1 MVEPAT
7 ESGQSTSR
15 GTSRGTSQGASP
27 GTGQSAPPEQEK
39 AESRG
44 TELEL
49 TSAAAD
55 WSAQPKPPWRT
66 HPKHWPD
73 IWRRSI
79 QARIVTGTLLM
90 STLVLILVGWVMMSQ
105 VTDGVLESRRTSA
118 QAEVRAQLQQLSASI
133 DAANRN
139 TVNQQLSELV
149 LGTNRPGLYDVL
161 LVPTDQAAS
170 NAIRYTG
177 LVDSDSIPQALASSV
192 VSDGDKLWDTYTQ
205 INYRDSPSVPGLV
218 IGSQIRID
226 STGDK
231 YSIYF
236 LFPLTAQQETLDV
249 VQRALVTAGLLLIV
263 LLGAIAWLVTR
274 QVVTPVR
281 MARRIAERLAAGKLE
296 ERMQVRGTDDLA
308 RLAVSFN
315 KMASNLQRQI
325 RRLEELSRLQR
336 RFVSDVSHELRTPL
350 TTVRMAADLLHE
362 SRDQFDPISRRSV
375 ELLQNELNRF
385 EELLADLL
393 EISRFDAGAAA
404 LDLEDVDLR
413 DIVNRVLENHETLL
427 ERKGCPV
434 ELDMPAP
441 CRAKVDSRR
450 IERILRNLIG
460 NAIEH
465 SEGLPIK
472 ISTAFDDDAAAVAV
486 RDHGVGFRAEE
497 AEMVFSRFW
506 RADPA
511 RARTTGGTGLGLSI
525 ALEDARLHGGRLDA
539 WGSPGEGAYFRLT
552 LPRRPDVALT
562 GSPLPPRPADATRV
576 ITELVDVGAPYQKL
590 NGGEDR

>member
-1 MVEPAT
+1 V
-7 ESGQSTSR
+7 
-15 GTSRGTSQGASP
+15 
-27 GTGQSAPPEQEK
+27 
-39 AESRG
+39 
-44 TELEL
+44 
-49 TSAAAD
+49 D
-55 WSAQPKPPWRT
+55 WHAQPLPVWRS

-90 STLVLILVGWVMMSQ
+90 STVVLILVGWVMMSQ
-105 VTDGVLESRRTSA
+105 VTDGVLESRRVSA
-118 QAEVRAQLQQLSASI
+118 QQEAVAQLAALSNSINAADPASI
-133 DAANRN
+133 PQNLSQLVQGSNRA
-139 TVNQQLSELV
+139 
-149 LGTNRPGLYDVL
+149 GLYDVVL
-161 LVPTDQAAS
+161 YPTDSSAS
-170 NAIRYTG
+170 TSIRSTG
-177 LVDSDSIPQALASSV
+177 LVRSDSIPHELKSSV
-192 VSDGDKLWDTYTQ
+192 ATDETKMYDTYTK
-205 INYRDSPSVPGLV
+205 INYNGQPSQPGLA
-218 IGSQIRID
+218 IGSQVRVNT
-226 STGDK
+226 TGEH
-231 YSIYF
+231 YQVYF
-236 LFPLTAQQETLDV
+236 LFPLTAQRDTLDV
-249 VQRALVTAGLLLIV
+249 VQRALVTAGLLLV
-263 LLGAIAWLVTR
+263 LLLGAVAWLVTR

-315 KMASNLQRQI
+315 KMASNLQQQI

-413 DIVNRVLENHETLL
+413 DIVARVLENHETLL
-427 ERKGCPV
+427 RRKGV
-434 ELDMPAP
+434 EVDLDMPVP
-441 CRAKVDSRR
+441 CRAQVDSRR

-465 SEGLPIK
+465 SEGLPVK
-472 ISTAFDDDAAAVAV
+472 ISTACDEDAAAVAV

-539 WGSPGEGAYFRLT
+539 WGSPGDGAYFRLT
-552 LPRRPDVALT
+552 LPRRPDVTLS
-562 GSPLPPRPADATRV
+562 GSPLPARPTDATRV
-576 ITELVDVGAPYQKL
+576 VTEMSLVDVGSPYQRL
-590 NGGEDR
+590 TGGEDQ

>member
-1 MVEPAT
+1 MVPGDQPI
-7 ESGQSTSR
+7 GQSG
-15 GTSRGTSQGASP
+15 GTAQPT
-27 GTGQSAPPEQEK
+27 APPEQEV

-49 TSAAAD
+49 TAAAAD
-55 WSAQPKPPWRT
+55 WAAQPKPLWRT

-73 IWRRSI
+73 HWRRSI

-118 QAEVRAQLQQLSASI
+118 QAEVRAQLAQLSSTI
-133 DAANRN
+133 DAADRS
-139 TVNQQLSELV
+139 TINQQLSELV

-177 LVDSDSIPQALASSV
+177 LVDSDSIPQALTSSV
-192 VSDGDKLWDTYTQ
+192 MSDGSKLYDTYTK
-205 INYRDSPSVPGLV
+205 INYREAPSVPGLV
-218 IGSQIRID
+218 IGSQIRIN
-226 STGDK
+226 STGDR
-231 YSIYF
+231 YAIYF
-236 LFPLTAQQETLDV
+236 LFPLTGQQETLDV

-263 LLGAIAWLVTR
+263 LLGAVAWLVTR

-413 DIVNRVLENHETLL
+413 DIVTRVLENHETLL

-465 SEGLPIK
+465 SEGQPIR
-472 ISTAFDDDAAAVAV
+472 ISTAYDDDAAAVAV

-539 WGSPGEGAYFRLT
+539 WGSPGDGAYFRLT

-576 ITELVDVGAPYQKL
+576 VTELVDVGAPYQKL
-590 NGGEDR
+590 NGGTDR

>member
-1 MVEPAT
+1 MPEP
-7 ESGQSTSR
+7 
-15 GTSRGTSQGASP
+15 
-27 GTGQSAPPEQEK
+27 
-39 AESRG
+39 
-44 TELEL
+44 L
-49 TSAAAD
+49 
-55 WSAQPKPPWRT
+55 WRT
-66 HPKHWPD
+66 HPRHWPD
-73 IWRRSI
+73 VWRRSI

-90 STLVLILVGWVMMSQ
+90 STVVLILVGWVMMSQ

-118 QAEVRAQLQQLSASI
+118 QQEAVAQLKSLSSSI
-133 DAANRN
+133 NAADP
-139 TVNQQLSELV
+139 TMLNQNLSQLV
-149 LGTNRPGLYDVL
+149 LGSNRTGLYETVL
-161 LVPTDQAAS
+161 IPTDDAES
-170 NAIRYTG
+170 TLIRTTG
-177 LVDSDSIPQALASSV
+177 LVESDSVPRELKSSV
-192 VSDGDKLWDTYTQ
+192 STDDTKLWDTYTK
-205 INYRDSPSVPGLV
+205 INYTGGKSEPGLA
-218 IGSQIRID
+218 IGSQVRVNT
-226 STGDK
+226 TGQR
-231 YSIYF
+231 YEVYF
-236 LFPLTAQQETLDV
+236 LFPLTAQKETLDV
-249 VQRALVTAGLLLIV
+249 VQRALVTAGLLLVV
-263 LLGAIAWLVTR
+263 LLGAVAWLVTR

-281 MARRIAERLAAGKLE
+281 MARRIAERLAAGRLE

-315 KMASNLQRQI
+315 KMASNLQQQI

-362 SRDQFDPISRRSV
+362 TRDEFDPITRRSV

-385 EELLADLL
+385 EELLGDLL

-413 DIVNRVLENHETLL
+413 DIVARVLENHETLL
-427 ERKGCPV
+427 LRKGCEV
-434 ELDMPAP
+434 QLDMPEP
-441 CRAKVDSRR
+441 CRAQVDSRR

-465 SEGLPIK
+465 SEGQPIR
-472 ISTAFDDDAAAVAV
+472 ISTAYDEDAAAVAV

-552 LPRRPDVALT
+552 LPRRPDAALT
-562 GSPLPPRPADATRV
+562 GSPLPARPTDASRV
-576 ITELVDVGAPYQKL
+576 VSESLVDVGAPYQKL
-590 NGGEDR
+590 TGGES

>member
-1 MVEPAT
+1 M
-7 ESGQSTSR
+7 
-15 GTSRGTSQGASP
+15 
-27 GTGQSAPPEQEK
+27 
-39 AESRG
+39 
-44 TELEL
+44 EL
-49 TSAAAD
+49 TAAAAD
-55 WSAQPKPPWRT
+55 WSAQPPPLWRT

-73 IWRRSI
+73 AWRRSI

-118 QAEVRAQLQQLSASI
+118 QAEVRAQLQQLSVTI
-133 DAANRN
+133 DAATPN
-139 TVNQQLSELV
+139 TINQELSKLV

-177 LVDSDSIPQALASSV
+177 LVDSDSIPQPLASSV
-192 VSDGDKLWDTYTQ
+192 VSDPTKLWDTYTQ

-218 IGSQIRID
+218 IGSQLRID
-226 STGDK
+226 STGDR
-231 YSIYF
+231 YAIYF

-263 LLGAIAWLVTR
+263 LLGAVAWLVTR

-362 SRDQFDPISRRSV
+362 SRDQFDPMSRRSV

-413 DIVNRVLENHETLL
+413 DIVNRVLESHETLL

-465 SEGLPIK
+465 SEGLPIR
-472 ISTAFDDDAAAVAV
+472 ISTAYDDDAAAVAV
-486 RDHGVGFRAEE
+486 RDHGIGFRPEE

-539 WGSPGEGAYFRLT
+539 WGSPGDGAYFRLT
-552 LPRRPDVALT
+552 LPRRPDVTLT
-562 GSPLPPRPADATRV
+562 GSPLPARPADASRV
-576 ITELVDVGAPYQKL
+576 VTELVDVGAPYQKL
-590 NGGEDR
+590 NSTVSGRSGGEEQ

>member
-1 MVEPAT
+1 MVDPGHEVHT
-7 ESGQSTSR
+7 GQITDHRSGQ
-15 GTSRGTSQGASP
+15 P
-27 GTGQSAPPEQEK
+27 SAPPEQEV

-49 TSAAAD
+49 TAAAAD
-55 WSAQPKPPWRT
+55 WAAQPQPLWRT

-105 VTDGVLESRRTSA
+105 VTDGVLESRRMSA
-118 QAEVRAQLQQLSASI
+118 QAEVRAQLQQLSVSL
-133 DAANRN
+133 DAANPN
-139 TVNQQLSELV
+139 LVNQQLSELV
-149 LGTNRPGLYDVL
+149 LGSNRPGLYDVL

-177 LVDSDSIPQALASSV
+177 LVNSDSIPQPLSSSV
-192 VSDGDKLWDTYTQ
+192 VSDGSKLWDTYTL

-231 YSIYF
+231 YAIYF

-263 LLGAIAWLVTR
+263 LLGAVAWLVTR

-413 DIVNRVLENHETLL
+413 DIVNRVLENHETLVQ
-427 ERKGCPV
+427 RKGCEV
-434 ELDMPAP
+434 QLDMPRP

-465 SEGLPIK
+465 SEGLPIR
-472 ISTAFDDDAAAVAV
+472 ISTAYDEEAAAVAV
-486 RDHGVGFRAEE
+486 RDHGVGFRPEE

-539 WGSPGEGAYFRLT
+539 WGSPGDGAYFRLT

-576 ITELVDVGAPYQKL
+576 VTELVDVGAPYQKL
-590 NGGEDR
+590 SGGEER

>member
-1 MVEPAT
+1 M
-7 ESGQSTSR
+7 
-15 GTSRGTSQGASP
+15 
-27 GTGQSAPPEQEK
+27 
-39 AESRG
+39 
-44 TELEL
+44 EL
-49 TSAAAD
+49 TAAGLD
-55 WSAQPKPPWRT
+55 WHAVQPPFWRT
-66 HPKHWPD
+66 HPARWPD

-90 STLVLILVGWVMMSQ
+90 STVVLILVGWVMMSQ

-118 QAEVRAQLQQLSASI
+118 QAEAAAQLNALSSSI
-133 DAANRN
+133 NAADPA
-139 TVNQQLSELV
+139 TITQKLTELV
-149 LGTNRPGLYDVL
+149 QNSNRAGLYDVVL
-161 LVPTDQAAS
+161 MPTDNSGSVLIQQ
-170 NAIRYTG
+170 TG
-177 LVDSDSIPQALASSV
+177 GVISTSVPQELQSSV
-192 VSDGDKLWDTYTQ
+192 GSDGSSLWDTYTL
-205 INYRDSPSVPGLV
+205 INYEGQPSAPGLV
-218 IGSQIRID
+218 IGSQVRVD
-226 STGDK
+226 STAER
-231 YSIYF
+231 YEVYF

-249 VQRALVTAGLLLIV
+249 VQRALLTAGLLLVV
-263 LLGAIAWLVTR
+263 LLGAVAWLVTR

-315 KMASNLQRQI
+315 KMASNLQQQI

-362 SRDQFDPISRRSV
+362 TRDGFDPITRRSV

-385 EELLADLL
+385 EELLGDLL

-413 DIVNRVLENHETLL
+413 DIVARVLENHETLL
-427 ERKGCPV
+427 ERKGCEV
-434 ELDMPAP
+434 QLAMPEP
-441 CRAKVDSRR
+441 CRAQVDARR

-465 SEGLPIK
+465 SEGRPIL
-472 ISTAFDDDAAAVAV
+472 ISTATDEDAAAVAV
-486 RDHGVGFRAEE
+486 RDHGIGFRAEE

-539 WGSPGEGAYFRLT
+539 WGSPGDGAYFRLT
-552 LPRRPDVALT
+552 LPRRPDVTLS
-562 GSPLPPRPADATRV
+562 GSPLPARPSDASRV
-576 ITELVDVGAPYQKL
+576 VPEMTLVDVGAPYQKL
-590 NGGEDR
+590 TGGEDL

>member
-1 MVEPAT
+1 MAEP
-7 ESGQSTSR
+7 
-15 GTSRGTSQGASP
+15 
-27 GTGQSAPPEQEK
+27 
-39 AESRG
+39 RG

-49 TSAAAD
+49 TSAAAE
-55 WSAQPKPPWRT
+55 WHAYPQPLWRT
-66 HPKHWPD
+66 HPKYWPD

-90 STLVLILVGWVMMSQ
+90 STVVLLLVGWVMMSQ
-105 VTDGVLESRRTSA
+105 VTDGVLESRRESA
-118 QAEVRAQLQQLSASI
+118 QAEAVAQLASLSSTLN
-133 DAANRN
+133 AADP
-139 TVNQQLSELV
+139 TTINQRLSELV
-149 LGTNRPGLYDVL
+149 LGANRPGLYDVL
-161 LVPTDQAAS
+161 LVPIGNSGS

-177 LVDSDSIPQALASSV
+177 LVDSDSLPQALVSSV
-192 VSDGDKLWDTYTQ
+192 NSNDTKLWDTYTV
-205 INYRDSPSVPGLV
+205 IRYSDNTSAPGLV
-218 IGSQIRID
+218 IGSQLRIT
-226 STGDK
+226 STQDR
-231 YSIYF
+231 YAVYF

-249 VQRALVTAGLLLIV
+249 VQQALVTAGLLLVV
-263 LLGAIAWLVTR
+263 LLGAVAWLVTR

-325 RRLEELSRLQR
+325 RRLEDLSRLQR

-362 SRDQFDPISRRSV
+362 NRDEFDPMARRSV

-413 DIVNRVLENHETLL
+413 DIVHRVLENYETLL
-427 ERKGCPV
+427 ERKGCEV
-434 ELDMPAP
+434 QLDMPEQ
-441 CRAKVDSRR
+441 CRAQVDARR

-465 SEGLPIK
+465 SEGLPIL
-472 ISTAFDDDAAAVAV
+472 ISTAYDDDAAAVAV

-552 LPRRPDVALT
+552 LPRRPDVALA
-562 GSPLPPRPADATRV
+562 GSPLPARPPDAVRV
-576 ITELVDVGAPYQKL
+576 VSEKSLVDVGAPYQKL
-590 NGGEDR
+590 TGGEEL

>member
-1 MVEPAT
+1 MT
-7 ESGQSTSR
+7 
-15 GTSRGTSQGASP
+15 
-27 GTGQSAPPEQEK
+27 
-39 AESRG
+39 
-44 TELEL
+44 
-49 TSAAAD
+49 AAAVD
-55 WSAQPKPPWRT
+55 WHAYPQPLWRT
-66 HPKHWPD
+66 HPKYWPD

-90 STLVLILVGWVMMSQ
+90 STVVLILVGWVMMSQ
-105 VTDGVLESRRTSA
+105 VTDGVLESRRESA
-118 QAEVRAQLQQLSASI
+118 QAEAAAQLASLTATI
-133 DAANRN
+133 NAADQ
-139 TVNQQLSELV
+139 TKVNQQLSQLV

-161 LVPTDQAAS
+161 LVPIGNAGS

-177 LVDSDSIPQALASSV
+177 QVNTDSIPQVLASSV
-192 VSDGDKLWDTYTQ
+192 NTNDAPLLFDTYTL
-205 INYRDSPSVPGLV
+205 INYREDKPSVPGLV
-218 IGSQIRID
+218 IGSQLRVT

-231 YSIYF
+231 YGVYF

-249 VQRALVTAGLLLIV
+249 VQRALVTAGLLLVV
-263 LLGAIAWLVTR
+263 LLGAVAWLVTR

-362 SRDQFDPISRRSV
+362 SRDQFDPMSRRSV

-413 DIVNRVLENHETLL
+413 DIVSRVLENHETLI
-427 ERKGCPV
+427 ERKGCEV
-434 ELDMPAP
+434 QLDMPEP
-441 CRAKVDSRR
+441 CRAQVDARR
-450 IERILRNLIG
+450 IERILRNLVG

-465 SEGLPIK
+465 SEGMPIR
-472 ISTAFDDDAAAVAV
+472 ISTAYDDDAAAVAV

-562 GSPLPPRPADATRV
+562 GSPLPARPSDASRV
-576 ITELVDVGAPYQKL
+576 ITEKSLVDVGAPYQKL
-590 NGGEDR
+590 TGGEEL

>member
-1 MVEPAT
+1 MVDPGHEVHT
-7 ESGQSTSR
+7 GQITDHRSGQ
-15 GTSRGTSQGASP
+15 P
-27 GTGQSAPPEQEK
+27 SAPPEQEV
-39 AESRG
+39 AEPRG

-49 TSAAAD
+49 TAAAAD
-55 WSAQPKPPWRT
+55 WPAYPQPLWRT

-73 IWRRSI
+73 LWRRSI

-105 VTDGVLESRRTSA
+105 VTDGVLESRRMSA
-118 QAEVRAQLQQLSASI
+118 QAEVRAQLQQLSVSL
-133 DAANRN
+133 DAANPN
-139 TVNQQLSELV
+139 LVNQQLSELV
-149 LGTNRPGLYDVL
+149 LGSNRPGLYDVL

-177 LVDSDSIPQALASSV
+177 LVNSDSIPQPLSSSV
-192 VSDGDKLWDTYTQ
+192 VSDGSKLWDTYTL

-231 YSIYF
+231 YAIYF

-263 LLGAIAWLVTR
+263 LLGAVAWLVTR

-413 DIVNRVLENHETLL
+413 DIVNRVLENHETLVQ
-427 ERKGCPV
+427 RKGCEV
-434 ELDMPAP
+434 QLDMPRP

-465 SEGLPIK
+465 SEGLPIR
-472 ISTAFDDDAAAVAV
+472 ISTAYDEEAAAVAV
-486 RDHGVGFRAEE
+486 RDHGVGFRPEE

-539 WGSPGEGAYFRLT
+539 WGSPGDGAYFRLT

-576 ITELVDVGAPYQKL
+576 VTELVDVGAPYQKL
-590 NGGEDR
+590 SGGEER

>member
-1 MVEPAT
+1 MAEP
-7 ESGQSTSR
+7 
-15 GTSRGTSQGASP
+15 
-27 GTGQSAPPEQEK
+27 
-39 AESRG
+39 RG
-44 TELEL
+44 TELEP
-49 TSAAAD
+49 TSAAAE
-55 WSAQPKPPWRT
+55 WHAYPQPLWRT
-66 HPKHWPD
+66 HPKYWPD

-90 STLVLILVGWVMMSQ
+90 STVVLLLVGWVMMSQ
-105 VTDGVLESRRTSA
+105 VTDGVLESRRDSA
-118 QAEVRAQLQQLSASI
+118 QAEAVAQLTSLTSTLN
-133 DAANRN
+133 AADP
-139 TVNQQLSELV
+139 TTINQRLSELV

-161 LVPTDQAAS
+161 LVPIGNSGS

-177 LVDSDSIPQALASSV
+177 LVDSDSLPQALVSSV
-192 VSDGDKLWDTYTQ
+192 NVSEAKLYDTYTV
-205 INYRDSPSVPGLV
+205 IKYKDNTSAPGLV
-218 IGSQIRID
+218 IGSQLRVT
-226 STGDK
+226 STGDR
-231 YSIYF
+231 YAVYF
-236 LFPLTAQQETLDV
+236 LFPLTAQQETLNV
-249 VQRALVTAGLLLIV
+249 VQQALVTAGLLLVV
-263 LLGAIAWLVTR
+263 LLGAVAWLVTR

-325 RRLEELSRLQR
+325 RRLEDLSRLQR

-362 SRDQFDPISRRSV
+362 TRDQFDPMSRRSV

-413 DIVNRVLENHETLL
+413 DIVHRVLENFETLL
-427 ERKGCPV
+427 ERKGCEV
-434 ELDMPAP
+434 QLAMPEQ
-441 CRAKVDSRR
+441 CRAQVDARR

-465 SEGLPIK
+465 SEGLPLL
-472 ISTAFDDDAAAVAV
+472 ISTAYDDDAAAVAV
-486 RDHGVGFRAEE
+486 RDHGVGFRTDE

-552 LPRRPDVALT
+552 LPRRPDVSLA
-562 GSPLPPRPADATRV
+562 GSPLPARPADAVRV
-576 ITELVDVGAPYQKL
+576 ITEKSLVDVGAPYQKL
-590 NGGEDR
+590 TGGEEL

>member
-1 MVEPAT
+1 M
-7 ESGQSTSR
+7 
-15 GTSRGTSQGASP
+15 
-27 GTGQSAPPEQEK
+27 
-39 AESRG
+39 
-44 TELEL
+44 
-49 TSAAAD
+49 
-55 WSAQPKPPWRT
+55 
-66 HPKHWPD
+66 
-73 IWRRSI
+73 WRRSI

-118 QAEVRAQLQQLSASI
+118 QAEVRAQLAQLSITI

-139 TVNQQLSELV
+139 TINQQLSELV
-149 LGTNRPGLYDVL
+149 LGSNRPGLYDVL

-192 VSDGDKLWDTYTQ
+192 MSDDSKLYDTYTE
-205 INYRDSPSVPGLV
+205 INYRDAPSVPGLV
-218 IGSQIRID
+218 IGSQIRIN
-226 STGDK
+226 STGDR
-231 YSIYF
+231 YAIYF

-263 LLGAIAWLVTR
+263 LLGAVAWLVTR

-413 DIVNRVLENHETLL
+413 DIVSRVLENHETLL
-427 ERKGCPV
+427 HRKGCEV
-434 ELDMPAP
+434 QLDMPEP

-465 SEGLPIK
+465 SEGLPIR
-472 ISTAFDDDAAAVAV
+472 ISTAYDDDAAAVAV

-539 WGSPGEGAYFRLT
+539 WGSPGDGAYFRLT
-552 LPRRPDVALT
+552 LPRRPDTGLT
-562 GSPLPPRPADATRV
+562 GSPLPPRPPDATRV
-576 ITELVDVGAPYQKL
+576 VTELVDVGAPYQKL
-590 NGGEDR
+590 SGGEDR

>member
-1 MVEPAT
+1 MDPGT
-7 ESGQSTSR
+7 EVHTGQIADH
-15 GTSRGTSQGASP
+15 QGAQP
-27 GTGQSAPPEQEK
+27 TAPPEQK
-39 AESRG
+39 AAESRG

-49 TSAAAD
+49 TVAAVD
-55 WSAQPKPPWRT
+55 WSAQPQPLWRT

-90 STLVLILVGWVMMSQ
+90 STMVLILVGWVMMSQ
-105 VTDGVLESRRTSA
+105 VTDGVLESRRMSA
-118 QAEVRAQLQQLSASI
+118 QAEVRAQLQQLSVTI

-139 TVNQQLSELV
+139 TVNQELSKLV
-149 LGTNRPGLYDVL
+149 LGSNRPGLYDVL

-177 LVDSDSIPQALASSV
+177 LVDSNSIPQPLASSV
-192 VSDGDKLWDTYTQ
+192 VSDGSKLWDTYTL
-205 INYRDSPSVPGLV
+205 INYRESPSVPGLV

-231 YSIYF
+231 YAIYF

-249 VQRALVTAGLLLIV
+249 VQRALFTAGLLLIV
-263 LLGAIAWLVTR
+263 LLGAVAWLVTR

-427 ERKGCPV
+427 NRKGCPV
-434 ELDMPAP
+434 ELDMPRP

-465 SEGLPIK
+465 SEGLPIR
-472 ISTAFDDDAAAVAV
+472 ISTAYDDDAAAVAV

-539 WGSPGEGAYFRLT
+539 WGSPGDGAYFRLT

-562 GSPLPPRPADATRV
+562 GSPLPPRPPDATRV
-576 ITELVDVGAPYQKL
+576 VTELVDVGAPYQKL
-590 NGGEDR
+590 SGGEER

>member
-1 MVEPAT
+1 VPTDRAEHRT
-7 ESGQSTSR
+7 DRSD
-15 GTSRGTSQGASP
+15 QGP
-27 GTGQSAPPEQEK
+27 DRTDLTGQPTAPPEQEV

-49 TSAAAD
+49 TAAAD
-55 WSAQPKPPWRT
+55 WSAQPPLWRT

-73 IWRRSI
+73 FWRRSI

-90 STLVLILVGWVMMSQ
+90 STLVLLLVGWVMMSQ

-118 QAEVRAQLQQLSASI
+118 QAEARAQIQQLSVSL
-133 DAANRN
+133 DAANAN
-139 TVNQQLSELV
+139 DVNQQLSELV

-161 LVPTDQAAS
+161 LVPTDQAQS

-177 LVDSDSIPQALASSV
+177 LVDSDSIPQALSSSV
-192 VSDGDKLWDTYTQ
+192 VSDGTKLWDTYTL

-218 IGSQIRID
+218 IGSQLRID
-226 STGDK
+226 STGDR
-231 YSIYF
+231 YAIYF

-263 LLGAIAWLVTR
+263 LLGAVAWLVTR

-325 RRLEELSRLQR
+325 RRLEVLSRLQR

-362 SRDQFDPISRRSV
+362 SRDDFDPITRRSV

-427 ERKGCPV
+427 HRKGCPV
-434 ELDMPAP
+434 ELDMPQP

-465 SEGLPIK
+465 SEGLPIR
-472 ISTAFDDDAAAVAV
+472 ISTAYDEDAAAVAV
-486 RDHGVGFRAEE
+486 RDHGIGFRPEE

-539 WGSPGEGAYFRLT
+539 WGSPGDGAYFRLT
-552 LPRRPDVALT
+552 LPRRPDVTLT
-562 GSPLPPRPADATRV
+562 GSPLPPRPSDATRV
-576 ITELVDVGAPYQKL
+576 VTDLVDVGGPYQKL
-590 NGGEDR
+590 SGGEER

>member
-1 MVEPAT
+1 V
-7 ESGQSTSR
+7 
-15 GTSRGTSQGASP
+15 
-27 GTGQSAPPEQEK
+27 
-39 AESRG
+39 
-44 TELEL
+44 
-49 TSAAAD
+49 D
-55 WSAQPKPPWRT
+55 WHAQPQPLWRT
-66 HPKHWPD
+66 PLKHWPD
-73 IWRRSI
+73 VWRRSI

-90 STLVLILVGWVMMSQ
+90 SIVVLILVGWVMMSQ

-118 QAEVRAQLQQLSASI
+118 QQEAVAQLATLSNSI
-133 DAANRN
+133 NAADPATIPQN
-139 TVNQQLSELV
+139 LSQLV
-149 LGTNRPGLYDVL
+149 LGSNRAGLYDVVL
-161 LVPTDQAAS
+161 MPPDQTGS
-170 NAIRYTG
+170 NAIRATG
-177 LVDSDSIPQALASSV
+177 LVKTESVPSQLKASV
-192 VSDGDKLWDTYTQ
+192 ATDETKLFDTYTRIDYNGEASQ
-205 INYRDSPSVPGLV
+205 PGLA
-218 IGSQIRID
+218 IGSQLRVA
-226 STGDK
+226 STGEH
-231 YSIYF
+231 YEVYF

-249 VQRALVTAGLLLIV
+249 VQRALVTAGLLLV
-263 LLGAIAWLVTR
+263 LLLGAVAWLVTR

-315 KMASNLQRQI
+315 KMASNLQQQI

-362 SRDQFDPISRRSV
+362 ARDDFEPMTRRSI

-404 LDLEDVDLR
+404 LDLEDIDLR
-413 DIVNRVLENHETLL
+413 DIVARVLENHETLL
-427 ERKGCPV
+427 HRKGCEV
-434 ELDMPAP
+434 QLDMPEP

-465 SEGLPIK
+465 SEGAPIR
-472 ISTAFDDDAAAVAV
+472 ISTAFDDEAAAVAV
-486 RDHGVGFRAEE
+486 RDHGIGFRADE

-552 LPRRPDVALT
+552 LPRRPDVSLS
-562 GSPLPPRPADATRV
+562 GSPLPARPTDAPRV
-576 ITELVDVGAPYQKL
+576 VSELSLVDVGAPYQKL
-590 NGGEDR
+590 TGGDEL

>member
-1 MVEPAT
+1 M
-7 ESGQSTSR
+7 
-15 GTSRGTSQGASP
+15 
-27 GTGQSAPPEQEK
+27 
-39 AESRG
+39 
-44 TELEL
+44 ELEL
-49 TSAAAD
+49 TAATVD
-55 WSAQPKPPWRT
+55 WPAYPQPLWRT
-66 HPKHWPD
+66 HPRHWPD
-73 IWRRSI
+73 LWRRSI

-90 STLVLILVGWVMMSQ
+90 STLVLLLVGWVMMSQ

-118 QAEVRAQLQQLSASI
+118 QAEAVAQLTQLSNTI
-133 DAANRN
+133 NAADRN
-139 TVNQQLSELV
+139 TINQQLSELV
-149 LGTNRPGLYDVL
+149 LGSNRPGLYDVL
-161 LVPTDQAAS
+161 LVPTDSSNS

-192 VSDGDKLWDTYTQ
+192 TSDESKLYDTYTQ
-205 INYRDSPSVPGLV
+205 INYRDGPSVPGLV
-218 IGSQIRID
+218 IGSQLRIN
-226 STGDK
+226 STSER
-231 YSIYF
+231 YAVYF

-263 LLGAIAWLVTR
+263 LLGAVAWLVTR

-362 SRDQFDPISRRSV
+362 TRDQFDPISRRSV

-413 DIVNRVLENHETLL
+413 DIVSRVLENHETLL
-427 ERKGCPV
+427 QRKGCAV
-434 ELDMPAP
+434 ELDMAQP
-441 CRAKVDSRR
+441 CRAQVDSRR

-465 SEGLPIK
+465 SEGQPIR
-472 ISTAFDDDAAAVAV
+472 ISTAHDDDAAAVAV
-486 RDHGVGFRAEE
+486 RDHGVGFRPEE

-539 WGSPGEGAYFRLT
+539 WGAPGDGAYFRLT
-552 LPRRPDVALT
+552 LPRRPDITLA
-562 GSPLPPRPADATRV
+562 GSPLPARPADASRV
-576 ITELVDVGAPYQKL
+576 VTELVDVGAPYQKL
-590 NGGEDR
+590 SGGEDR

>member
-1 MVEPAT
+1 M
-7 ESGQSTSR
+7 
-15 GTSRGTSQGASP
+15 
-27 GTGQSAPPEQEK
+27 

-49 TSAAAD
+49 TAATVD
-55 WSAQPKPPWRT
+55 WPAYPQPLWRT
-66 HPKHWPD
+66 HPRHWPD
-73 IWRRSI
+73 LWRRSI

-90 STLVLILVGWVMMSQ
+90 STLVLLLVGWVMMSQ

-118 QAEVRAQLQQLSASI
+118 QAEAVAQLTQLSNTI
-133 DAANRN
+133 NAADRN
-139 TVNQQLSELV
+139 TINQQLSELV
-149 LGTNRPGLYDVL
+149 LGSNRPGLYDVL
-161 LVPTDQAAS
+161 LVPSDNANS

-192 VSDGDKLWDTYTQ
+192 TSDESKLYDTYTQ
-205 INYRDSPSVPGLV
+205 INYRDGPSVPGLV
-218 IGSQIRID
+218 IGSQLRIN
-226 STGDK
+226 STSER
-231 YSIYF
+231 YAVYF

-263 LLGAIAWLVTR
+263 LLGAVAWLVTR

-362 SRDQFDPISRRSV
+362 TRDQFDPISRRSV

-413 DIVNRVLENHETLL
+413 DIVSRVLENHETLL
-427 ERKGCPV
+427 QRKGCAV
-434 ELDMPAP
+434 ELDMAQP
-441 CRAKVDSRR
+441 CRAQVDSRR

-465 SEGLPIK
+465 SEGQPIR
-472 ISTAFDDDAAAVAV
+472 ISTAHDDDAAAVAV
-486 RDHGVGFRAEE
+486 RDHGVGFRPEE

-539 WGSPGEGAYFRLT
+539 WGAPGDGAYFRLT
-552 LPRRPDVALT
+552 LPRRPDVTLA
-562 GSPLPPRPADATRV
+562 GSPLPARPADASRV
-576 ITELVDVGAPYQKL
+576 VTELVDVGAPYQKL
-590 NGGEDR
+590 SGGEDR

>member
-1 MVEPAT
+1 MPEP
-7 ESGQSTSR
+7 
-15 GTSRGTSQGASP
+15 
-27 GTGQSAPPEQEK
+27 
-39 AESRG
+39 
-44 TELEL
+44 L
-49 TSAAAD
+49 
-55 WSAQPKPPWRT
+55 WRT
-66 HPKHWPD
+66 HPRYWPD
-73 IWRRSI
+73 FWRRSI

-90 STLVLILVGWVMMSQ
+90 STVVLILVGWVMMSQ

-118 QAEVRAQLQQLSASI
+118 QQEAVAQLKSLSSSI
-133 DAANRN
+133 NAADP
-139 TVNQQLSELV
+139 TMLNQNLSQLV
-149 LGTNRPGLYDVL
+149 LGSNRSGLYETVL
-161 LVPTDQAAS
+161 IPTDDAES
-170 NAIRYTG
+170 TLIRTTG
-177 LVDSDSIPQALASSV
+177 LVESDSVPRELKSSV
-192 VSDGDKLWDTYTQ
+192 STDDTKLWDTYTK
-205 INYRDSPSVPGLV
+205 INYTGGKSEPGLA
-218 IGSQIRID
+218 IGSQVRVN
-226 STGDK
+226 STGRR
-231 YSIYF
+231 YEVYF
-236 LFPLTAQQETLDV
+236 LFPLTAQRETLDV
-249 VQRALVTAGLLLIV
+249 VQRALVTAGLLLVV
-263 LLGAIAWLVTR
+263 LLGAVAWLVTR

-281 MARRIAERLAAGKLE
+281 MARRIAERLAAGRLE

-315 KMASNLQRQI
+315 KMASNLQQQI

-362 SRDQFDPISRRSV
+362 TRDEFDPITRRSV

-413 DIVNRVLENHETLL
+413 DIVARVLENHETLL
-427 ERKGCPV
+427 LRKGCDV
-434 ELDMPAP
+434 QLDMPEP
-441 CRAKVDSRR
+441 CRAQVDSRR

-465 SEGLPIK
+465 SEGQPIR
-472 ISTAFDDDAAAVAV
+472 ISTAYDEDAAAVAV

-562 GSPLPPRPADATRV
+562 GSPLPARPTDASRV
-576 ITELVDVGAPYQKL
+576 VSESLVDVGAPYQKL
-590 NGGEDR
+590 TGGES

>member
-1 MVEPAT
+1 V
-7 ESGQSTSR
+7 
-15 GTSRGTSQGASP
+15 
-27 GTGQSAPPEQEK
+27 QET
-39 AESRG
+39 AEHRG

-49 TSAAAD
+49 TAAAAD
-55 WSAQPKPPWRT
+55 WSAYPQPLWRT

-90 STLVLILVGWVMMSQ
+90 STVVLLLVGWVMMSQ
-105 VTDGVLESRRTSA
+105 VTDGVLESRRSSA
-118 QAEVRAQLQQLSASI
+118 QAEAVAQLASLSNTI
-133 DAANRN
+133 NAADPS
-139 TVNQQLSELV
+139 TINQKLSELV
-149 LGTNRPGLYDVL
+149 LGSNRPGLYDVL
-161 LVPTDQAAS
+161 LVPTDTSGS

-177 LVDSDSIPQALASSV
+177 LVDSNSIPNELASSV
-192 VSDGDKLWDTYTQ
+192 MSDDSKLWDTYTV
-205 INYRDSPSVPGLV
+205 INYRDGPSVPGLV
-218 IGSQIRID
+218 IGSQLRVN
-226 STGDK
+226 STTER
-231 YSIYF
+231 YAVYF

-249 VQRALVTAGLLLIV
+249 VQRALVTAGLLLVV
-263 LLGAIAWLVTR
+263 LLGAVAWLVTR

-315 KMASNLQRQI
+315 KMAGNLQRQI
-325 RRLEELSRLQR
+325 RRLEDLSRLQR

-362 SRDQFDPISRRSV
+362 TRDQFDPISRRSV

-413 DIVNRVLENHETLL
+413 DIVYRVLENHEALL
-427 ERKGCPV
+427 KRKGCEV
-434 ELDMPAP
+434 KLDMPEP
-441 CRAKVDSRR
+441 CRAQVDSRR

-465 SEGLPIK
+465 SEGLPIR
-472 ISTAFDDDAAAVAV
+472 ISTAYDEDAAAVAV
-486 RDHGVGFRAEE
+486 RDHGVGFRPEE

-539 WGSPGEGAYFRLT
+539 WGSPGDGAYFRLT
-552 LPRRPDVALT
+552 LPRRSDVTLS
-562 GSPLPPRPADATRV
+562 GSPLPARPPDATRV
-576 ITELVDVGAPYQKL
+576 VTDKSLVDVGAPYQKL
-590 NGGEDR
+590 TGGDQR

>member
-1 MVEPAT
+1 M
-7 ESGQSTSR
+7 
-15 GTSRGTSQGASP
+15 
-27 GTGQSAPPEQEK
+27 

-49 TSAAAD
+49 TAAAAD
-55 WSAQPKPPWRT
+55 WAAQPQPLWRT

-105 VTDGVLESRRTSA
+105 VTDGVLESRRMSA
-118 QAEVRAQLQQLSASI
+118 QAEVRAQLQQLSVSL
-133 DAANRN
+133 DAANPN
-139 TVNQQLSELV
+139 LVNQQLSELV
-149 LGTNRPGLYDVL
+149 LGSNRPGLYDVL

-177 LVDSDSIPQALASSV
+177 LVNSDSIPQPLSSSV
-192 VSDGDKLWDTYTQ
+192 VSDGSKLWDTYTL

-231 YSIYF
+231 YAIYF

-263 LLGAIAWLVTR
+263 LLGAVAWLVTR

-413 DIVNRVLENHETLL
+413 DIVNRVLENHETLVQ
-427 ERKGCPV
+427 RKGCEV
-434 ELDMPAP
+434 QLDMPRP

-465 SEGLPIK
+465 SEGLPIR
-472 ISTAFDDDAAAVAV
+472 ISTAYDEEAAAVAV
-486 RDHGVGFRAEE
+486 RDHGVGFRPEE

-539 WGSPGEGAYFRLT
+539 WGSPGDGAYFRLT

-576 ITELVDVGAPYQKL
+576 VTELVDVGAPYQKL
-590 NGGEDR
+590 SGGEER

>member
-1 MVEPAT
+1 MSMV
-7 ESGQSTSR
+7 
-15 GTSRGTSQGASP
+15 
-27 GTGQSAPPEQEK
+27 
-39 AESRG
+39 
-44 TELEL
+44 
-49 TSAAAD
+49 
-55 WSAQPKPPWRT
+55 
-66 HPKHWPD
+66 
-73 IWRRSI
+73 
-79 QARIVTGTLLM
+79 V
-90 STLVLILVGWVMMSQ
+90 LVLVGWVMMSQ

-118 QAEVRAQLQQLSASI
+118 QAEAAAQLNALSSSI
-133 DAANRN
+133 NAADPA
-139 TVNQQLSELV
+139 TITQKLTELV
-149 LGTNRPGLYDVL
+149 QNSNRAGLYDVVL
-161 LVPTDQAAS
+161 MPTDNSGSVLIQQ
-170 NAIRYTG
+170 TG
-177 LVDSDSIPQALASSV
+177 GVLGNSVPQELQSSV
-192 VSDGDKLWDTYTQ
+192 GSDGSLLWDTYTM
-205 INYRDSPSVPGLV
+205 INYEDRPSAPGLA
-218 IGSQIRID
+218 IGSQVRVD
-226 STGDK
+226 STAER
-231 YSIYF
+231 YEVYF

-249 VQRALVTAGLLLIV
+249 VQRALLTAGLLLVV
-263 LLGAIAWLVTR
+263 LLGAVAWLVTR

-315 KMASNLQRQI
+315 KMASNLQQQI

-362 SRDQFDPISRRSV
+362 TRDEFDPITRRSV

-413 DIVNRVLENHETLL
+413 DIVARVLENHETLL
-427 ERKGCPV
+427 ERKGCEV
-434 ELDMPAP
+434 QLAMPEP
-441 CRAKVDSRR
+441 CRAQVDARR

-465 SEGLPIK
+465 SEGRPIL
-472 ISTAFDDDAAAVAV
+472 ISTATDEDAAAVAV
-486 RDHGVGFRAEE
+486 RDHGIGFRAEE

-539 WGSPGEGAYFRLT
+539 WGSPGDGAYFRLT
-552 LPRRPDVALT
+552 LPRRPDVTLS
-562 GSPLPPRPADATRV
+562 GSPLPARPSDASRV
-576 ITELVDVGAPYQKL
+576 VPEMLVDVGAPYQKL
-590 NGGEDR
+590 TGGEDL

>member
-1 MVEPAT
+1 L
-7 ESGQSTSR
+7 R
-15 GTSRGTSQGASP
+15 
-27 GTGQSAPPEQEK
+27 
-39 AESRG
+39 
-44 TELEL
+44 
-49 TSAAAD
+49 
-55 WSAQPKPPWRT
+55 
-66 HPKHWPD
+66 
-73 IWRRSI
+73 
-79 QARIVTGTLLM
+79 
-90 STLVLILVGWVMMSQ
+90 
-105 VTDGVLESRRTSA
+105 
-118 QAEVRAQLQQLSASI
+118 
-133 DAANRN
+133 
-139 TVNQQLSELV
+139 VN
-149 LGTNRPGLYDVL
+149 
-161 LVPTDQAAS
+161 
-170 NAIRYTG
+170 
-177 LVDSDSIPQALASSV
+177 
-192 VSDGDKLWDTYTQ
+192 
-205 INYRDSPSVPGLV
+205 
-218 IGSQIRID
+218 
-226 STGDK
+226 STGEH
-231 YSIYF
+231 YEVYF

-249 VQRALVTAGLLLIV
+249 VQRALVSAGLLLIL
-263 LLGAIAWLVTR
+263 LLGAVAWLVTR

-315 KMASNLQRQI
+315 KMASNLQQQI

-362 SRDQFDPISRRSV
+362 AKDDFDPMTRRSI

-404 LDLEDVDLR
+404 LDLEDIDLR
-413 DIVNRVLENHETLL
+413 DIVARVLENHETLL
-427 ERKGCPV
+427 HRKGCEV
-434 ELDMPAP
+434 QLDMPEP
-441 CRAKVDSRR
+441 CRAQVDSRR

-465 SEGLPIK
+465 SEGAPIK
-472 ISTAFDDDAAAVAV
+472 ISTAFDDEAAAVAV
-486 RDHGVGFRAEE
+486 RDHGIGFRADE

-552 LPRRPDVALT
+552 LPRRPDLT
-562 GSPLPPRPADATRV
+562 LSGSPLPARPADAPRV
-576 ITELVDVGAPYQKL
+576 ISELSLVDVGAPYQKL
-590 NGGEDR
+590 TGGDDL

>member
-1 MVEPAT
+1 V
-7 ESGQSTSR
+7 
-15 GTSRGTSQGASP
+15 
-27 GTGQSAPPEQEK
+27 AP
-39 AESRG
+39 SRG

-49 TSAAAD
+49 TAATD
-55 WSAQPKPPWRT
+55 WPAYPQPLWRT
-66 HPKHWPD
+66 NPKHWPD

-90 STLVLILVGWVMMSQ
+90 STIVLILVGWVMMSQ
-105 VTDGVLESRRTSA
+105 VTDGILESRRTSA
-118 QAEVRAQLQQLSASI
+118 QAEALAQLTQLSNTINAADRSTINLQLSA
-133 DAANRN
+133 
-139 TVNQQLSELV
+139 LV
-149 LGTNRPGLYDVL
+149 LGSNRPGLYDVV
-161 LVPTDQAAS
+161 LVPTDKSAS

-177 LVDSDSIPQALASSV
+177 LVESDSIPQDLASSV
-192 VSDGDKLWDTYTQ
+192 TSDDSKLFDTYTM
-205 INYRDSPSVPGLV
+205 INYRDAPSVPGLV
-218 IGSQIRID
+218 IGSQIRIN
-226 STGDK
+226 STSDR
-231 YSIYF
+231 YAVYF

-263 LLGAIAWLVTR
+263 LLGAVAWLVTR

-315 KMASNLQRQI
+315 KMAGNLQRQI

-427 ERKGCPV
+427 HRKGCAV
-434 ELDMPAP
+434 ELDMPVP
-441 CRAKVDSRR
+441 CKAKVDSRR

-465 SEGLPIK
+465 SEGQPIR
-472 ISTAFDDDAAAVAV
+472 ISTAYDDDAAAVGV
-486 RDHGVGFRAEE
+486 RDHGVGFRSEE

-562 GSPLPPRPADATRV
+562 GSPLPARPADAARV
-576 ITELVDVGAPYQKL
+576 VTDLVDVGAPYQKL
-590 NGGEDR
+590 NGGDQR

>member
-1 MVEPAT
+1 M
-7 ESGQSTSR
+7 
-15 GTSRGTSQGASP
+15 
-27 GTGQSAPPEQEK
+27 AP
-39 AESRG
+39 SRG

-49 TSAAAD
+49 TAATD
-55 WSAQPKPPWRT
+55 WPAYPQPLWRT
-66 HPKHWPD
+66 NPKHWPD

-118 QAEVRAQLQQLSASI
+118 QAEALAQLTQLSNTINAADRSTINLQLSA
-133 DAANRN
+133 
-139 TVNQQLSELV
+139 LV
-149 LGTNRPGLYDVL
+149 LGSNRPGLYDVV
-161 LVPTDQAAS
+161 LVPTDKSAS

-177 LVDSDSIPQALASSV
+177 LVESDSIPQDLASSV
-192 VSDGDKLWDTYTQ
+192 TSDDSKLFDTYTM
-205 INYRDSPSVPGLV
+205 INYRDAPSVPGLV
-218 IGSQIRID
+218 IGSQIRIN
-226 STGDK
+226 STSDR
-231 YSIYF
+231 YAVYF

-263 LLGAIAWLVTR
+263 LLGAVAWLVTR

-315 KMASNLQRQI
+315 KMAGNLQRQI

-413 DIVNRVLENHETLL
+413 DIVHRVLENHETLL
-427 ERKGCPV
+427 HRKGCAV
-434 ELDMPAP
+434 ELDMPVP
-441 CRAKVDSRR
+441 CKAKVDSRR

-465 SEGLPIK
+465 SEGQPIR
-472 ISTAFDDDAAAVAV
+472 ISTAYDDDAAAVGV
-486 RDHGVGFRAEE
+486 RDHGVGFRSEE

-562 GSPLPPRPADATRV
+562 GSPLPARPADAARV
-576 ITELVDVGAPYQKL
+576 VTDLVDVGAPYQKL
-590 NGGEDR
+590 NGGDQR

>member
-1 MVEPAT
+1 MAEP
-7 ESGQSTSR
+7 
-15 GTSRGTSQGASP
+15 
-27 GTGQSAPPEQEK
+27 
-39 AESRG
+39 RG
-44 TELEL
+44 TELEV
-49 TSAAAD
+49 TAVAAEWHAYP
-55 WSAQPKPPWRT
+55 QPIWRT
-66 HPKHWPD
+66 HPKYWPD
-73 IWRRSI
+73 LWRRSI

-90 STLVLILVGWVMMSQ
+90 STVVLLLVGWVMMSQ
-105 VTDGVLESRRTSA
+105 VTDGVLESRRQSA
-118 QAEVRAQLQQLSASI
+118 QAEAVAQLASLTRSI
-133 DAANRN
+133 NAADST
-139 TVNQQLSELV
+139 TVNQELSQLV
-149 LGTNRPGLYDVL
+149 LGSNRPGLYDVVL
-161 LVPTDQAAS
+161 SPIGNSGS

-177 LVDSDSIPQALASSV
+177 LVDSDSVPQVLESSV
-192 VSDGDKLWDTYTQ
+192 NNNDTRLWDTYTV
-205 INYRDSPSVPGLV
+205 IKYNDGRSAPGLV
-218 IGSQIRID
+218 IGSQLRVD
-226 STGDK
+226 STRDK
-231 YSIYF
+231 YAVYF

-249 VQRALVTAGLLLIV
+249 VQRALVTAGLLLVV
-263 LLGAIAWLVTR
+263 LLGAVAWLVTR

-325 RRLEELSRLQR
+325 RRLEDLSRLQR

-362 SRDQFDPISRRSV
+362 TRDEFDPMARRSV

-427 ERKGCPV
+427 ERKGCEV
-434 ELDMPAP
+434 QLAMPEP
-441 CRAKVDSRR
+441 CRAQVDARR

-465 SEGLPIK
+465 SEGLPIL
-472 ISTAFDDDAAAVAV
+472 ISTAYDDDAAAVAV

-552 LPRRPDVALT
+552 IPRRPDVALA
-562 GSPLPPRPADATRV
+562 GSPLPARPPDAVRV
-576 ITELVDVGAPYQKL
+576 VTEKSLVDVGAPYQKL
-590 NGGEDR
+590 TGGEEL